1 MINTQM
7 NRNTGIGLAMVA
19 KALGYKMLVVMP
31 NDQAK
36 EKQALVTLYG
46 AELKL
51 VDAVPF
57 ANPNHFF
64 HTAGRI
70 AEQDPTNYWWANQF
84 HNLANMNA
92 HYTTTGPEIYK
103 QLDGKVD
110 VLVSAAGTG
119 GTISGTSKFL
129 KEKLGDKVRTVLVDP
144 AGSGLANFYKTGEFI
159 KADGS
164 SITEGIGIM
173 RLVPNFEQGK
183 QYVDEAFNLPDT
195 HVVAIANYLREHDGI
210 PLGSSAA
217 LNVAGALR
225 KAIAHKGK
233 NLNIVT
239 FYCDDGSRSL
249 SKLYNDNYLAEKG
262 LTSDALPSIEQ
273 LIDQYERDEASSD
286 N

>member
-1 MINTQM
+1 
-7 NRNTGIGLAMVA
+7 MVA
-19 KALGYKMLVVMP
+19 KSLGYGMLVVMP

-36 EKQALVTLYG
+36 EKMALVGLYG

-57 ANPNHFF
+57 ANPNHFY
-64 HTAGRI
+64 HTAQRI
-70 AEQDPTNYWWANQF
+70 AQEDPEKYWWANQF
-84 HNLANMNA
+84 HNLSNMKA
-92 HYTTTGPEIYK
+92 HYSSTGPEIYR

-119 GTISGTSKFL
+119 GTISGNSKFL

-144 AGSGLANFYKTGEFI
+144 AGSGLANFHKTGEFI

-183 QYVDEAFNLPDT
+183 PYVDEAFILPDT
-195 HVVAIANYLREHDGI
+195 HVVRIARHVRDQDGI

-225 KAIAHKGK
+225 KAIAYRGQNK
-233 NLNIVT
+233 NIVT
-239 FYCDDGSRSL
+239 FWCDDGSRAL
-249 SKLYNDNYLAEKG
+249 SKLYNEDYLAQRG
-262 LTSDALPSIEQ
+262 LSQDQIPSLQEIVE
-273 LIDQYERDEASSD
+273 QYEREESVADDTSD
-286 N
+286 KQQL